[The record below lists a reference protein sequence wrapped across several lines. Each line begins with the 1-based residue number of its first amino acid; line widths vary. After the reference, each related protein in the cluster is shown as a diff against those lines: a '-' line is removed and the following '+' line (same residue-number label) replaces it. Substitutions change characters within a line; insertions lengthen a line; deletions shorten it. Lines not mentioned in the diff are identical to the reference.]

1 MHKLPTSRILVH
13 EKGGISSYWGKDQLF
28 SNQMVLKHDNWITSW
43 KMIKLESLLI
53 PHTRINY
60 TLTEDLNIKI
70 KNYKY
75 EIKNRQIENFCLITA
90 QYS

>member
-1 MHKLPTSRILVH
+1 
-13 EKGGISSYWGKDQLF
+13 
-28 SNQMVLKHDNWITSW
+28 MVLKHDNWITSW

-75 EIKNRQIENFCLITA
+75 EIKNR
-90 QYS
+90 